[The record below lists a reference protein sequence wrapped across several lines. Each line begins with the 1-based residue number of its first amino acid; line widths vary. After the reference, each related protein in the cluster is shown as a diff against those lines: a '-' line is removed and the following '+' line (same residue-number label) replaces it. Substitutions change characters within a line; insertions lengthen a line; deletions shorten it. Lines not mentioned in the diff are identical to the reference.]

1 MNTSYKC
8 NCCVKQDVCRY
19 QDQYNKDCDRIKN
32 QVIGSLI
39 TEVTIKCKKFMPHQ
53 QDQRGVD
60 NEV

>member
-8 NCCVKQDVCRY
+8 NCCVKEDVCRY
-19 QDQYNKDCDRIKN
+19 KEQYRKECDRIKS

-53 QDQRGVD
+53 RDQRGVD
-60 NEV
+60 NG